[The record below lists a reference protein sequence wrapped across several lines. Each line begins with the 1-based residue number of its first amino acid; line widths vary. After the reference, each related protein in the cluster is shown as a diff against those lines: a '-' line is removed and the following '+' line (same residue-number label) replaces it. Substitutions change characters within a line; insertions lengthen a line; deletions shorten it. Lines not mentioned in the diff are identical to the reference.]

1 MPKHA
6 PIDYAGLAAALLREA
21 DSLVS
26 RWLPA
31 GVERNGRWYVGDFDG
46 AAGESANVNLKTGQW
61 IDNAAPDQDKGGD
74 LISLY
79 ARIHNLNNASA
90 ARELMRDRGWGPA
103 PAPASPRPKA
113 ASTAEPAADPEPQP
127 EKRKSQWRPIVPV
140 PEHAPQPR
148 FRFGY
153 RDRQAKQWVEHD
165 AVRTWEYRFEGQR
178 YGYVARFERTSSEG
192 ELVKETVPLTWCVN
206 ESDDRGHQR
215 WHWKTWDAPR
225 PLYVPATVLSADRAR
240 PVVLVEG
247 EKCAQAGHD
256 LLGAEFDFVTWPG
269 GCKTVHMAA
278 WSWLAGRTV
287 YLWPDCD
294 AQRERLTRSE
304 REANIDPATKPLL
317 PAHRQP
323 GMQAMVDAGSRLAA
337 DHACTVLLCPIPAPG
352 SVGAGWDIADAIEQG
367 WTADQ
372 VRAFIQRAQAFV
384 PPNDATRARAAPVPD
399 TETPDPQAWRIKL
412 LENKDG
418 VIRPVRENVVLAL
431 DGMTLPDGRRLPGV
445 REAEGV
451 IAFNEFTNNVDKLR
465 PTPWGTPAGPW
476 DEVDELLMGEWLV
489 REHQLPSVP
498 RGTLEEAVLMV
509 AKRHAY
515 HPVRQ
520 QLVALRGKWDGE
532 KRLATWIRRCCM
544 EEDEYDAADPLQQYL
559 ARVGT
564 WVVMA
569 LCARV
574 LTPGCKFDYMVIF
587 EGSQGVGKSTL
598 ARVLGGEHYADT
610 GLVMGDKDSFQNLQG
625 VTVYEMG
632 ELDAL
637 NRSEITRIKQFIS
650 SQEDRFR
657 ASFDRRP
664 KDYPRQVVFIGTTN
678 EDHYLIDP
686 TGNRRFWPVQVSR
699 QIDLAWLQQH
709 REQMFA
715 EALVYLDAGNRFHPT
730 PKEQRELFNPQQQ
743 QRTVENA
750 IESAIGNYLYPTGTV
765 GGPRSEGHTLQEC
778 TLVELLAKVGIG
790 IEKLGPGRYHEK
802 QAAAAL
808 RKLGWT
814 EHKSSRPGRPRVYR
828 RPPPTRD
835 IPATEPAPAHIT
847 EDADACPV

>member
-1 MPKHA
+1 M
-6 PIDYAGLAAALLREA
+6 
-21 DSLVS
+21 
-26 RWLPA
+26 
-31 GVERNGRWYVGDFDG
+31 
-46 AAGESANVNLKTGQW
+46 
-61 IDNAAPDQDKGGD
+61 
-74 LISLY
+74 
-79 ARIHNLNNASA
+79 
-90 ARELMRDRGWGPA
+90 
-103 PAPASPRPKA
+103 
-113 ASTAEPAADPEPQP
+113 
-127 EKRKSQWRPIVPV
+127 
-140 PEHAPQPR
+140 
-148 FRFGY
+148 
-153 RDRQAKQWVEHD
+153 
-165 AVRTWEYRFEGQR
+165 
-178 YGYVARFERTSSEG
+178 
-192 ELVKETVPLTWCVN
+192 
-206 ESDDRGHQR
+206 
-215 WHWKTWDAPR
+215 
-225 PLYVPATVLSADRAR
+225 
-240 PVVLVEG
+240 
-247 EKCAQAGHD
+247 
-256 LLGAEFDFVTWPG
+256 
-269 GCKTVHMAA
+269 
-278 WSWLAGRTV
+278 
-287 YLWPDCD
+287 
-294 AQRERLTRSE
+294 
-304 REANIDPATKPLL
+304 
-317 PAHRQP
+317 
-323 GMQAMVDAGSRLAA
+323 
-337 DHACTVLLCPIPAPG
+337 
-352 SVGAGWDIADAIEQG
+352 
-367 WTADQ
+367 
-372 VRAFIQRAQAFV
+372 
-384 PPNDATRARAAPVPD
+384 
-399 TETPDPQAWRIKL
+399 
-412 LENKDG
+412 
-418 VIRPVRENVVLAL
+418 
-431 DGMTLPDGRRLPGV
+431 
-445 REAEGV
+445 
-451 IAFNEFTNNVDKLR
+451 
-465 PTPWGTPAGPW
+465 
-476 DEVDELLMGEWLV
+476 
-489 REHQLPSVP
+489 P

-520 QLVALRGKWDGE
+520 QLLALRGKWDGE
-532 KRLATWIRRCCM
+532 KRLATWIRRCCR
-544 EEDEYDAADPLQQYL
+544 EEDEHDEADPLQQYL

-564 WVVMA
+564 WLVMA

-750 IESAIGNYLYPTGTV
+750 IESAIGNYLYPAGTA

-835 IPATEPAPAHIT
+835 IPATEPTPAHIT